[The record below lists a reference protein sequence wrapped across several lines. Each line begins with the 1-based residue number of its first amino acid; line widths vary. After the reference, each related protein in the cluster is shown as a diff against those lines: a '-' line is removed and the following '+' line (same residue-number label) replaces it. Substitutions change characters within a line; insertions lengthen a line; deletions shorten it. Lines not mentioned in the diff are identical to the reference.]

1 MNISERI
8 SESFHYVIDGV
19 IRQPR
24 TWVLLSLLEIGD
36 FLVNFGEKSLIHKY
50 VPELKIGSP
59 ILLPPPF
66 NQYALH
72 IVIVLIFIGI
82 ILMIVQA
89 GYITR
94 IYRGLSPA
102 PQVSNW
108 KNLFR
113 DGISYSVIGLVYNI
127 IPMLIA
133 IFTAILPLY
142 RAIKQFNHVSST
154 PHPLVLSPELLQ
166 TIGIIIGGLLL
177 SVLLFIV
184 FYIFGIIG
192 LIRFSR
198 SGCIRSAFEISEI
211 LKKIGNIGWI
221 RYLLSLFVLF
231 VLAILFSAAITIIAL
246 VLALI
251 GFIMGF
257 LIPGAQEIKIGIQII
272 ITFFFDALIMVF
284 NARYLS
290 VLYDNRS
297 VPLHE
302 SIIRSDVSSELG
314 V

>member
-1 MNISERI
+1 MIN
-8 SESFHYVIDGV
+8 V
-19 IRQPR
+19 
-24 TWVLLSLLEIGD
+24 
-36 FLVNFGEKSLIHKY
+36 GEKSLIHKY
-50 VPELKIGSP
+50 VPELKIGFP

-66 NQYALH
+66 NQCALH
-72 IVIVLIFIGI
+72 IVIVLIFVGI

-102 PQVSNW
+102 PQVRDW

-113 DGISYSVIGLVYNI
+113 DGFSFSVIGLVYNI

-133 IFTAILPLY
+133 IFTVILPLY
-142 RAIKQFNHVSST
+142 RTIKQFNHVSST

-166 TIGIIIGGLLL
+166 SIGIAIGGLLL

-184 FYIFGIIG
+184 FNIFGIIG

-198 SGCIRSAFEISEI
+198 SGSIRSAFEISEI

-221 RYLLSLFVLF
+221 RYLLSLLVLLF
-231 VLAILFSAAITIIAL
+231 VVFLFSVASTIIAL
-246 VLALI
+246 VLTLI
-251 GFIMGF
+251 GFIAGF

-272 ITFFFDALIMVF
+272 ITFFFDVLIMVF
-284 NARYLS
+284 NARYLT
-290 VLYDNRS
+290 VLYDNGTEPIQKPTICS
-297 VPLHE
+297 GE
-302 SIIRSDVSSELG
+302 SEF
-314 V
+314 